1 MPRKARK
8 NERDGTFLYKVV
20 KVSLYIAKWKGE
32 SILDF
37 KLEFESLVSRLNELL
52 DNKVKQDEENIYIG
66 DSITLKKERVCKA
79 VINSQSIAIE
89 IPEGMICCTRGNIEI
104 FI

>member
-1 MPRKARK
+1 MPRRVRK

-37 KLEFESLVSRLNELL
+37 KFEFESLVSSLNELL
-52 DNKVKQDEENIYIG
+52 DNKVKQDDENIYIG
-66 DSITLKKERVCKA
+66 DSITLKKSRVCK
-79 VINSQSIAIE
+79 VIINNQSITIE
-89 IPEGMICCTRGNIEI
+89 IPEGMICCTHGKIEI

>member
-8 NERDGTFLYKVV
+8 NDRDGTFLYKVV

-37 KLEFESLVSRLNELL
+37 KFEPLISNLNELL
-52 DNKVKQDEENIYIG
+52 DNKVKQDDENIYIG
-66 DSITLKKERVCKA
+66 DSIILKESHICKA
-79 VINSQSIAIE
+79 IVNSQSITIE
-89 IPEGMICCTRGNIEI
+89 IPEGMICCTRGKIEI